1 MGITV
6 YLYDFPFTGE
16 RTIVE
21 MPITASPLEIFE
33 SSCSIIGSLDL
44 NERFISIF
52 SERLYRD
59 LYYMRG
65 VGARYHGYNN
75 PNIAFIGVGTGCIL
89 CGYIYFYL
97 IIETHILDLESV
109 INSAV

>member
-21 MPITASPLEIFE
+21 MPLTANPLEIFE
-33 SSCSIIGSLDL
+33 SSCSVIGSLDL

-89 CGYIYFYL
+89 CGYKYLYYYCYL
-97 IIETHILDLESV
+97 IVMLILDSE
-109 INSAV
+109 